1 MTLGGQ
7 YGCCVADMSCGDEKM
22 RTAVVEDIRRFRCSK
37 MNRKRRHRQPRSLR
51 GPVNDRIGRPVQ
63 QRGADGVAGF

>member
-22 RTAVVEDIRRFRCSK
+22 RTAVV
-37 MNRKRRHRQPRSLR
+37 
-51 GPVNDRIGRPVQ
+51 NDRIGRPVQ
-63 QRGADGVAGF
+63 QQGADGVAGF